1 MTAIVVGI
9 VVTGLAIPL
18 VGSGGS
24 TWAARCSRLS
34 PRPVPRPPPHGV
46 LDRLVLDSADRALVP
61 AVLCLSAAGLVF
73 GVVYLVALTVCAP
86 SSARSLL
93 RVAATVAR
101 RLPTRGLSRPDD
113 DDARDNRGRRGRRRR
128 CVTRVIG

>member
-1 MTAIVVGI
+1 MGRAV
-9 VVTGLAIPL
+9 LPPL
-18 VGSGGS
+18 P
-24 TWAARCSRLS
+24 AA
-34 PRPVPRPPPHGV
+34 GAAAAAAWV

-61 AVLCLSAAGLVF
+61 AVLCLSAAGVVF

-113 DDARDNRGRRGRRRR
+113 DDARDTAVAVDGDGGASRG
-128 CVTRVIG
+128 